1 MRMPFKRPKWDRPP
15 EYAFEIND
23 YRVIPDPTDPVHRVI
38 VQLKTDGNELVNL
51 HFTNG
56 DLMQLLSKGAEAIRV
71 DIGLRIGPG
80 SMFWRGMNG

>member
-1 MRMPFKRPKWDRPP
+1 MKVFKRKKWDREP
-15 EYAFEIND
+15 EFEFEID
-23 YRVIPDPTDPVHRVI
+23 EYQVIPDPADPIHRVI

-56 DLMQLLSKGAEAIRV
+56 DLMQLLGKGAEAIRV
-71 DIGLRIGPG
+71 DIGLRVGPS